1 VSPINNSI
9 SYLVPSAPQ
18 RRDLAPAQKSF
29 QLQDQPRQQEQRQS
43 LPTVMG
49 ESLRERLHVRAVI
62 LSRESNTAGL
72 TTRGRE
78 AVATYKS
85 LETRDEK
92 DYLSDLLGVDEYV

>member
-1 VSPINNSI
+1 VSPINNSV
-9 SYLVPSAPQ
+9 SYLVPSVSQ

-29 QLQDQPRQQEQRQS
+29 QLQDQPQQQQRQS
-43 LPTVMG
+43 LPVAVG
-49 ESLRERLHVRAVI
+49 ESLREQLHVRAII
-62 LSRESNTAGL
+62 LSRENNTSGL

-85 LETRDEK
+85 METRDER